1 MGVRCRVGGC
11 AGAAALLDNGV
22 GRCPGARAQGADGFG
37 ETDKTGGQ
45 TMRAAVVIMLAVLG
59 VAGCVPTYPPAYP
72 VEQPVAMAPVPAPL
86 PPRDAARNFLRVVAE
101 VEPMTEALCL
111 QRTRGVNC
119 DFRIVIDDRPGQ
131 GPNAFQTLDETGR
144 PILGFNLALIADA
157 RNADEIAFVLGHEA
171 AHHIL
176 GHIPQTQQTAMAG
189 AMMAGILAQAA
200 GADAAAVESAQRMGA
215 TMGARSYSREFELEA
230 DALGAEIAWRAGYDP
245 VLGAGFFDR
254 LPDPGDR
261 FLGSHPPN
269 AQRKAQVRAVVAQ
282 LGGV

>member
-1 MGVRCRVGGC
+1 MRV
-11 AGAAALLDNGV
+11 
-22 GRCPGARAQGADGFG
+22 
-37 ETDKTGGQ
+37 
-45 TMRAAVVIMLAVLG
+45 AVVIMLAVLG
-59 VAGCVPTYPPAYP
+59 VAGCVPTYPPAYPPAYP

-101 VEPMTEALCL
+101 VEPMTEALC
-111 QRTRGVNC
+111 QSRTRGVNC